1 MPRIV
6 NATMVREAFRQCL
19 RRVLQL
25 LLFSTVAFFF
35 VYLSAISLSA
45 WWLSSAQGA
54 LGSHLEFPY
63 LSAYV
68 GKRFDKADKFFV
80 FPLPQDLAVAVRA
93 SLFSKHLLSCSNV
106 LLK

>member
-1 MPRIV
+1 M
-6 NATMVREAFRQCL
+6 QCL
-19 RRVLQL
+19 RRGLQL
-25 LLFSTVAFFF
+25 LLCCTVALFF

-54 LGSHLEFPY
+54 LGGHLNFPY

-68 GKRFDKADKFFV
+68 AKRFDKADKFFA

-93 SLFSKHLLSCSNV
+93 GLLV
-106 LLK
+106 LEASPITQQCAPQVLYPMADG